1 MANVIPAF
9 NPNTATETTQEDN
22 PKFTGWATY
31 KNSNGQTVAVWRKN
45 GKIDPQNKGDVFY
58 ILKDGNWLNGINN
71 KVYTT
76 VAKAKEEAY
85 AKSLENPITSQ
96 YDPRIAANI
105 GVDNTQTVNNTAANS
120 ANPTATDADALAAL
134 GIANNF
140 GIGEALLSDPTY
152 GKELTAVFNLFKAGK
167 KTAALDALNKTKFA
181 QLDTDA
187 RNRYIEKVQQSDVYK
202 EHLNSWLIGI
212 KRNLKQQGSTLTD
225 AELADYYLK
234 GIDDTTILDNAL
246 KGGKFEAGKTGGTQ
260 AGSYNAL
267 LQTAT
272 RNGVSM
278 SLLPKV
284 LGFDTMD
291 EVVKDLQTGASIDD
305 YNQKIRNYA
314 KTAMPDWAK
323 KLIDQG
329 QDVTDIV
336 SPYRATISDVL
347 DLPYTSIDVTDKH
360 IQNALASNMSLSELR
375 KQLRKDDRWQYTD
388 AAHSEVANATKQ
400 VLQDFGF
407 MG

>member
-1 MANVIPAF
+1 MADTAKQLKYDTDLASLEALNNQPGMASTYTKAKQAF
-9 NPNTATETTQEDN
+9 DAQYPNGRPTD
-22 PKFTGWATY
+22 
-31 KNSNGQTVAVWRKN
+31 VAVTTGDAAAEL
-45 GKIDPQNKGDVFY
+45 GKT
-58 ILKDGNWLNGINN
+58 IN
-71 KVYTT
+71 
-76 VAKAKEEAY
+76 
-85 AKSLENPITSQ
+85 L
-96 YDPRIAANI
+96 
-105 GVDNTQTVNNTAANS
+105 
-120 ANPTATDADALAAL
+120 
-134 GIANNF
+134 
-140 GIGEALLSDPTY
+140 GIGEAILADPTY
-152 GKELTAVFNLFKAGK
+152 GPELKAVFDLYKAGK
-167 KTAALDALNKTKFA
+167 KTEALDALSKTKFGK
-181 QLDTDA
+181 LDSDA
-187 RNRYIEKVQQSDVYK
+187 RDRYLTKLENSDLYK
-202 EHLNSWLIGI
+202 ERLTSWLIGI
-212 KRNLKQQGSTLTD
+212 KKNLKQQGSTLTD
-225 AELADYYLK
+225 QELQDYYMK
-234 GIDDTTILDNAL
+234 GIDDATILDQAL

-260 AGSYNAL
+260 ATDYNSL
-267 LQTAT
+267 LSTAT

-291 EVVKDLQTGASIDD
+291 EVVKDLQTGGNIND
-305 YNQKIRNYA
+305 YSQKIRNYA

-347 DLPYTSIDVTDKH
+347 DIPYTSIDVTDKH
-360 IQNALASNMSLSELR
+360 IQNALANNISLSELR

>member
-1 MANVIPAF
+1 MANTPEQIAYDADLAALNKLTGTARIRAKEAFDLKYPAGR
-9 NPNTATETTQEDN
+9 PVTAVDTAVNTAT
-22 PKFTGWATY
+22 
-31 KNSNGQTVAVWRKN
+31 
-45 GKIDPQNKGDVFY
+45 
-58 ILKDGNWLNGINN
+58 
-71 KVYTT
+71 
-76 VAKAKEEAY
+76 
-85 AKSLENPITSQ
+85 
-96 YDPRIAANI
+96 
-105 GVDNTQTVNNTAANS
+105 
-120 ANPTATDADALAAL
+120 TDTEALAAL
-134 GIANNF
+134 GAANNY
-140 GIGEALLSDPTY
+140 GIGEALLADPIY
-152 GKELTAVFNLFKAGK
+152 GKELTNVFNFFKVGK
-167 KTAALDALNKTKFA
+167 ITAALDALNKTKFA

-187 RNRYIEKVQQSDVYK
+187 RNRYVEKVQKSDVYK

-212 KRNLKQQGSTLTD
+212 KRTLKEQGSVLTD

-234 GIDDTTILDNAL
+234 GIDNATILDNAL
-246 KGGKFEAGKTGGTQ
+246 KGSKFEAGKTGGTQ
-260 AGSYNAL
+260 ANSYNSL

-291 EVVKDLQTGASIDD
+291 EVIKDLQLGADIND
-305 YNQKIRNYA
+305 YSQKIRNYA
-314 KTAMPDWAK
+314 KTAMPEWAK

-336 SPYRATISDVL
+336 SPYRATIADVL
-347 DLPYTSIDVTDKH
+347 DVPYTSIDVTDKH
-360 IQNALASNMSLSELR
+360 IQNALAGNISLSELR